1 MLDFST
7 NPGIISNVKMMKGNE
22 MSGVELLLSD
32 SRGVYIPRD
41 FATECPGW
49 QMTRADRKI
58 LEAGPDHEQYWDVW
72 HDVSQYSSYTD
83 KNGNTWY
90 LWLEG
95 DVFAYCHE
103 LMTDEEYEN
112 LFGEPRHQGAKI
124 EQEQKQEED
133 LRDLVLKL
141 DRKLDQILDRLNNQ
155 NMF

>member
-1 MLDFST
+1 
-7 NPGIISNVKMMKGNE
+7 

-49 QMTRADRKI
+49 KMTYADRKI
-58 LEAGPDHEQYWDVW
+58 LEAGPDDEDYWDTWNSVT
-72 HDVSQYSSYTD
+72 QYASYID

-90 LWLEG
+90 LWQDG
-95 DVFAYCHE
+95 DLFAFCHE

-112 LFGEPRHQGAKI
+112 LFGEPRHQGVRM
-124 EQEQKQEED
+124 EQEQEQED
-133 LRDLVLKL
+133 DVRALLVKL
-141 DRKLDQILDRLNNQ
+141 DRKLDQILARLNNQ